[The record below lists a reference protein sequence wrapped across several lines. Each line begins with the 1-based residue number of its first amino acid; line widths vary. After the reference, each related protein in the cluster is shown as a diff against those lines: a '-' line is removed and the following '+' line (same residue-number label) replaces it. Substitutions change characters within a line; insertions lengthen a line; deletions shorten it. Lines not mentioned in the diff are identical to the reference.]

1 MELVYRIYGRW
12 FFKSTKISVHHWID
26 RFDVY
31 SFFPEW
37 KGQSI
42 VRRRMAYTILLVYIL
57 LSVLILGVVSC
68 ERGLRLEGCYSLVE
82 DFRLDDTIQLFS
94 LGERIYLERFE
105 QLFSSNEPR
114 QMEEKQKG
122 YGT

>member
-1 MELVYRIYGRW
+1 MFI
-12 FFKSTKISVHHWID
+12 F
-26 RFDVY
+26 
-31 SFFPEW
+31 FFPER

-105 QLFSSNEPR
+105 QFFLLTSLDKWRKNKKVTGHENIRRRLNSQTADTVIR
-114 QMEEKQKG
+114 K
-122 YGT
+122 T

>member
-1 MELVYRIYGRW
+1 MLFLLSKRGVGVQDLRKMV
-12 FFKSTKISVHHWID
+12 FKSTKISVHHWID

-105 QLFSSNEPR
+105 QLFFF
-114 QMEEKQKG
+114 
-122 YGT
+122 